1 MFTNSIKRARVSKK
15 FQVADLQRR
24 LRNVQ
29 KKCNA
34 RAKLLC
40 VEFPHVQ
47 YINLSEIIHVLK
59 VFVFLVVS
67 HFLSAKVFWMEV
79 KSGFRDPK
87 NVYLSPEQK
96 CLLKKGTN
104 AKIMWTFLR
113 DQILS
118 LE

>member
-1 MFTNSIKRARVSKK
+1 M
-15 FQVADLQRR
+15 
-24 LRNVQ
+24 
-29 KKCNA
+29 
-34 RAKLLC
+34 
-40 VEFPHVQ
+40 Q

-59 VFVFLVVS
+59 VFAKDFSGQSL
-67 HFLSAKVFWMEV
+67 LSAKVSWMEV